1 MSATLWKG
9 MNLEHKAERL
19 NTPSSEKEIFQPYTG
34 DACVLRTVAI
44 SRRKVLL
51 QCRELMLVRDKI
63 KT

>member
-9 MNLEHKAERL
+9 MNVEHKVERL
-19 NTPSSEKEIFQPYTG
+19 DTPSSGREIFQPYVG

-44 SRRKVLL
+44 SRRKVLI
-51 QCRELMLVRDKI
+51 QHRELMLVRDKI

>member
-1 MSATLWKG
+1 MW
-9 MNLEHKAERL
+9 NRAERL
-19 NTPSSEKEIFQPYTG
+19 NRPSSEKEISQPYVG

-51 QCRELMLVRDKI
+51 QSRELMLVRDKI